1 MSQYDIL
8 FEPVKIGPVTAPN
21 RFIQVPHCN
30 GLGHMRPRSEAA
42 NRAIKAE
49 GGWGIVCT
57 QEVEIHPTAEISPFF
72 EGRLWDKRD
81 LPVHRLITDSIHQHG
96 SLAAIELVHMGH
108 HAANN
113 FSRLAPLSVRN
124 TPVDS
129 IDPVNARA
137 MTLRDIRD
145 LRDWHVNAAKLAVDA
160 GYDVIYVYA
169 AHSMSVLMHFLQSR
183 INNRQDEYGGSVKNR
198 VRLVREII
206 EAVGEAVRGQAA
218 VAFRLAVDELL
229 GPEGIEATGDGA
241 EIVSELAELP
251 DLWDVNVSD
260 WSNDSATARF
270 EPQEGYQL
278 PFTEFVKSLTSKPV
292 VGVGRFTSPDRMVS
306 LIKGGKLDFIGA
318 ARPSI
323 ADPFLPAKIKSGEL
337 EKIRECIGCNICVS
351 SDNVIVPIRC
361 TQNPTSGEEW
371 RKNWHPEIHTTSE
384 NPAHVLVVGAGP
396 SGLEC
401 ALQLTN
407 QGHRVTLADIANDAG
422 GRALS
427 ESRLPGLSS
436 YKRVADYRT
445 GLLQTSPL
453 ADLHLQSDLTAS
465 DIFSFDIEHICI
477 ATGSSWHRDGFGRH
491 HATGIDVKNTAVK
504 WLTPDDLLKDL
515 ETGSKSNLLDELQGK
530 QVLIYDDDHY
540 YMGGVIAELLIT
552 SGCHVT
558 LATPE
563 ALVSAWTAN
572 TLEQHKIQSKL
583 IGLGVS
589 IQTAKTIASTRN
601 SAVELS
607 CVYNGKPT
615 ETEADAICLITSR
628 YPNDSL
634 YQEILTQQQ
643 QQVNNGSTTI
653 KSVDCIGD
661 CHAPSTI
668 AAAVYQGHRYARNF
682 HARCKGQLYSDS
694 FEREVVTIE

>member
-1 MSQYDIL
+1 MSHYDIL
-8 FEPVKIGPVTAPN
+8 FEPLQIGPVTAPN

-57 QEVEIHPTAEISPFF
+57 QEVEIHPTAEISPYF
-72 EGRLWDKRD
+72 EGRLWDERD
-81 LPVHRLITDSIHQHG
+81 LPVHRLITESIHKHG

-108 HAANN
+108 HSANN

-137 MTLRDIRD
+137 MTRRDIND
-145 LRDWHVNAAKLAVDA
+145 LRKWHVNAAKLAVDA
-160 GYDVIYVYA
+160 GYDVVYVYA
-169 AHSMSVLMHFLQSR
+169 AHNMSVLMHFLQAR
-183 INNRQDEYGGSVKNR
+183 VNNRQDEYGGSVANR
-198 VRLVREII
+198 VRLIREII
-206 EAVGEAVRGQAA
+206 EDVGDAVRGKAA
-218 VAFRLAVDELL
+218 VAFRLAVDELI
-229 GPEGIEATGDGA
+229 GPSGIEATNDGA

-270 EPQEGYQL
+270 QPEEGYQL
-278 PFTEFVKSLTSKPV
+278 PHTEFVKSLTSKPV
-292 VGVGRFTSPDRMVS
+292 VGVGRFTSPDKMVS

-323 ADPFLPAKIKSGEL
+323 ADPFLPNKIKSGEL

-351 SDNVIVPIRC
+351 SDNVIAPIRC

-371 RKNWHPEIHTTSE
+371 RKKWHPEKHTTTNQPE
-384 NPAHVLVVGAGP
+384 HILVIGAGP
-396 SGLEC
+396 AGLEC

-407 QGHRVTLADIANDAG
+407 QGHHVTLAEKATEAG
-422 GRALS
+422 GRALT

-436 YKRVADYRT
+436 YKRVADYRM
-445 GLLQTSPL
+445 GLLKTSPL
-453 ADLHLQSDLTAS
+453 VNVHLQSELSAT
-465 DIFSFDIEHICI
+465 DILSFDINHICV
-477 ATGSSWHRDGFGRH
+477 ATGSSWCRDGFGRQH
-491 HATGIDVKNTAVK
+491 PRGINTANSK
-504 WLTPDDLLKDL
+504 TTWLTPDDLLSDNKL
-515 ETGSKSNLLDELQGK
+515 SDEVALNQLQGK
-530 QVLIYDDDHY
+530 HVMVYDDDHY
-540 YMGGVIAELLIT
+540 YMGGVIAELLINH
-552 SGCHVT
+552 GCRVI

-563 ALVSAWTAN
+563 PLVSAWTVN

-583 IGLGVS
+583 VSLGIN
-589 IQTAKTIASTRN
+589 IQTSRTVADIN
-601 SAVELS
+601 EGAVELS
-607 CVYNGKPT
+607 CVYSGKSIHT
-615 ETEADAICLITSR
+615 QIDAVCLITSR
-628 YPNDSL
+628 QPNDSL
-634 YQEILTQQQ
+634 YQALLKKQQEAG
-643 QQVNNGSTTI
+643 VIELKTL
-653 KSVDCIGD
+653 KCIGD

-682 HARCKGQLYSDS
+682 DGGRTTEQYLDS
-694 FEREVVTIE
+694 FEREIVSIT